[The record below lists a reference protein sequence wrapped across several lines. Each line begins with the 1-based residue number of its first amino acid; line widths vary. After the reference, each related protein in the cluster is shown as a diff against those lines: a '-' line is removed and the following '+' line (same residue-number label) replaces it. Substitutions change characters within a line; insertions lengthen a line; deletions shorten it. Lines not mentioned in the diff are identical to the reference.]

1 MNVNILYLIFS
12 RYYGNIEEYGKG
24 VVTMGTSYKY
34 KCDEC
39 GFEEEY
45 FVGGRLMTKDYKKRT
60 EEAEEELR
68 SAALYGKYGESI
80 RQLVRNERDKIYINC
95 DTELYQCMDCRQFS
109 VQIAKEMF
117 MNRKEFTMSVEFRHE
132 CPSCHSSMLRKTRGS
147 ITFCP
152 KCKMFTARLVTMGK
166 FE

>member
-1 MNVNILYLIFS
+1 
-12 RYYGNIEEYGKG
+12 
-24 VVTMGTSYKY
+24 MGTSYKY

-80 RQLVRNERDKIYINC
+80 RQLVKNERDKI
-95 DTELYQCMDCRQFS
+95 
-109 VQIAKEMF
+109 
-117 MNRKEFTMSVEFRHE
+117 
-132 CPSCHSSMLRKTRGS
+132 
-147 ITFCP
+147 
-152 KCKMFTARLVTMGK
+152 
-166 FE
+166 

>member
-1 MNVNILYLIFS
+1 
-12 RYYGNIEEYGKG
+12 
-24 VVTMGTSYKY
+24 MGTSYKY

-68 SAALYGKYGESI
+68 SAALYGKYGECV
-80 RQLVRNERDKIYINC
+80 RQLVKSEREKIIVNC
-95 DTELYQCMDCRQFS
+95 ETDLYQCMECRHFS
-109 VQIAKEMF
+109 VQIAKEMSL
-117 MNRKEFTMSVEFRHE
+117 NQKDFTLNIEFRHE
-132 CPSCHSSMLRKTRGS
+132 CPACHSTLLRKTRGS

-152 KCKMFTARLVTMGK
+152 KCKMFTAQLVSIGK
-166 FE
+166 FD